1 MNIELTDREVTC
13 LEKAVESVTKGMY
26 EELRRTE
33 DEEYRMLLGEP
44 LSELERI
51 ADNLAKHPSFKP
63 FTPQDARKVGEE
75 IASIIPEKR

>member
-13 LEKAVESVTKGMY
+13 LEKAVESVIKGMY
-26 EELRRTE
+26 EELRLTE

-51 ADNLAKHPSFKP
+51 AEKLSTPTKPPSFL
-63 FTPQDARKVGEE
+63 FSEDML
-75 IASIIPEKR
+75 